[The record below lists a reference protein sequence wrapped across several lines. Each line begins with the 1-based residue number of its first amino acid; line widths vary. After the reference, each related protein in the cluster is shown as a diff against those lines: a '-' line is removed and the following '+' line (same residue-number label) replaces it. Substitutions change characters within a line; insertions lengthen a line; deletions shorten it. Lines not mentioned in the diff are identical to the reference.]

1 MQRRLGTC
9 CARIGW
15 CRDLSTFAFSRAV
28 RRRRSVARTCC
39 TTRTIAALQLLLVH
53 HRLVGM
59 LIPLALACPPR
70 DFVRAAELE
79 FASTSN
85 MFDGFEERWIST
97 NWAKTLVLTLVPV
110 HR

>member
-39 TTRTIAALQLLLVH
+39 TTRTIAALQLLLAH

-59 LIPLALACPPR
+59 LIRLLW
-70 DFVRAAELE
+70 RAPARLR
-79 FASTSN
+79 A
-85 MFDGFEERWIST
+85 GC
-97 NWAKTLVLTLVPV
+97 
-110 HR
+110 